1 MKMLASLSYSMLSFS
16 KAPLKTSFSS
26 KLTSTIK
33 KEDLRLVRR
42 KFLFLVLYIR
52 FLGVNIVTFYSS
64 QENLCKSHSWL
75 LLSIAIRWDHIAREG
90 DAIN

>member
-1 MKMLASLSYSMLSFS
+1 MNRTFASPDLRASRVQPRVSKSGSMVIVSLFDKYRKGMKMLASLSYSMLSFS

-42 KFLFLVLYIR
+42 RFLF
-52 FLGVNIVTFYSS
+52 
-64 QENLCKSHSWL
+64 
-75 LLSIAIRWDHIAREG
+75 
-90 DAIN
+90 